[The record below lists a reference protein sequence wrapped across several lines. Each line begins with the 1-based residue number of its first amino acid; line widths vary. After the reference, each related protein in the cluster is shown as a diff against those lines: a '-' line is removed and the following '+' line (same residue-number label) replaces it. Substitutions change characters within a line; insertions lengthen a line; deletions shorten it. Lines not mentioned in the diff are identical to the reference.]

1 MQSVRIQLTVD
12 SEMSLEFA
20 RLDMSKPC
28 DSHAFVMRKELRGAA
43 LPGADVP
50 CSGQKE
56 KLGECGVTGRRGAR
70 QCAQWDSC
78 EVQSDHSVACET
90 HLDCLGFAAGF
101 WLSMDTSND

>member
-28 DSHAFVMRKELRGAA
+28 DSHAIVMRKELRGAA

-56 KLGECGVTGRRGAR
+56 EAGRVRCYLTPRG
-70 QCAQWDSC
+70 C
-78 EVQSDHSVACET
+78 
-90 HLDCLGFAAGF
+90 FA
-101 WLSMDTSND
+101 SMRPVGLLRDPK

>member
-12 SEMSLEFA
+12 VEMSLEFA

-28 DSHAFVMRKELRGAA
+28 DSHAIVMRKELRGAA

-56 KLGECGVTGRRGAR
+56 EAGRVRCCWTPGGVFRVNAPSRTLARSQVTTLPHAKLTRTV
-70 QCAQWDSC
+70 
-78 EVQSDHSVACET
+78 
-90 HLDCLGFAAGF
+90 
-101 WLSMDTSND
+101 

>member
-56 KLGECGVTGRRGAR
+56 EAGRVRCYRTPGGRVNAPSGTLARSQVTTLSHPKLTWTV
-70 QCAQWDSC
+70 
-78 EVQSDHSVACET
+78 
-90 HLDCLGFAAGF
+90 
-101 WLSMDTSND
+101 